1 MTLSP
6 NLCHV
11 ADTCQKLWAKG
22 CGMDLKWPEL
32 ACDCL
37 LLHNLGFGAV
47 GHKSQDRKG
56 LVLG

>member
-1 MTLSP
+1 
-6 NLCHV
+6 
-11 ADTCQKLWAKG
+11 
-22 CGMDLKWPEL
+22 MDLKWPEL